1 MHRLLS
7 AVLALPAL
15 TTSLAAQQP
24 SRLRIEQF
32 VADSTA
38 FDVNA
43 VLILGPTQAFL
54 VDGQYHLE
62 DARRVAEA
70 IAGSGRKLA
79 GIFLTHPDHDHYAG
93 TAAIVE
99 RFPGTPVYLTKAA
112 LAAYQATALRDFQ
125 GEKSRRPALLPDSLV
140 TPRELPSPRFTID
153 GETIEIIPDLQ
164 GDVLAP
170 VNSIV
175 WIPSLRTVIAGDVVF
190 NGVHPWLAVST
201 PATRQAWR
209 QSLQRIRALQPAA
222 VIAGHKPSANASDD
236 PAIVDAMDQYLVD
249 FDATRATSA
258 DVPAMVAAMRDKYGS
273 WAVGGL
279 LRYSAAQTFKQ

>member
-1 MHRLLS
+1 MHRLRN
-7 AVLALPAL
+7 AVLAMSLLAPG
-15 TTSLAAQQP
+15 LAAQQSP
-24 SRLRIEQF
+24 RLRIEQY

-43 VLILGPTQAFL
+43 ALIIGPTEAFL
-54 VDGQYHLE
+54 VDGQYHLQ
-62 DARRVAEA
+62 DAQRVAQA
-70 IAGSGRKLA
+70 IAASGKKLT

-99 RFPGTPVYLTKAA
+99 RFPGTPVYMTRAA
-112 LAAYQATALRDFQ
+112 LAEFQKTALRDFQ
-125 GEKSRRPALLPDSLV
+125 GEKSRRPTILPDSLV
-140 TPRELPSPRFTID
+140 TPRELPSNRFTVD

-175 WIPSLRTVIAGDVVF
+175 WIPSLRTVITGDVVF

-201 PATRQAWR
+201 PAARQSWR
-209 QSLQRIRALQPAA
+209 QSLKRIRDLKPVT
-222 VIAGHKPSANASDD
+222 VIAGHKPSATASDD
-236 PAIVDAMDQYLVD
+236 PAIIDAMDQYLVD
-249 FDATRATSA
+249 FDAARTSSA
-258 DVPAMVAAMRDKYGS
+258 DVPAMVATMRGKYPT
-273 WAVGGL
+273 WVVGGL

>member
-1 MHRLLS
+1 MRRHLS
-7 AVLALPAL
+7 LTLVLSVLA
-15 TTSLAAQQP
+15 TSLTAQQP
-24 SRLRIEQF
+24 SKLRLEQY

-43 VLILGPTQAFL
+43 VLIVGPTEAFL
-54 VDGQYHLE
+54 IDGQYHLQ
-62 DARRVAEA
+62 DAQRVAQA
-70 IAGSGRKLA
+70 IAASGKKLT

-99 RFPGTPVYLTKAA
+99 RFPGTPVYMTRAA
-112 LAAYQATALRDFQ
+112 LAEYQATALQGFQ
-125 GEKSRRPALLPDSLV
+125 QEKSRRPALLPDSLV
-140 TPRELPSPRFTID
+140 TPRELPATRFTVD

-164 GDVLAP
+164 GDVLAA

-209 QSLQRIRALQPAA
+209 QSLQRIRDLKPVA
-222 VIAGHKPSANASDD
+222 VIAGHKPDAAASDD
-236 PAIVDAMDQYLVD
+236 PGVVQTMDQYLVD
-249 FDATRATSA
+249 FDAARTSST
-258 DVPAMVAAMRDKYGS
+258 DVPALVATMKQKYGT
-273 WAVGGL
+273 WVVGGL